1 MPRKYLIY
9 CFNFYLI
16 GLPPVGPPT
25 PPTPPTPT
33 PPGEMCCFTY
43 GFGARMKPTSLNI
56 IDCSEYD
63 ANDDHATVGGGK
75 GKFKT
80 CPKDAAT
87 AHEWVSNGNNNV

>member
-1 MPRKYLIY
+1 
-9 CFNFYLI
+9 
-16 GLPPVGPPT
+16 
-25 PPTPPTPT
+25 
-33 PPGEMCCFTY
+33 
-43 GFGARMKPTSLNI
+43 MKPTSLNI

-87 AHEWVSNGNNNV
+87 AHEWVSNGKNNV